1 MKKLIKIHPKY
12 QPLWSA
18 PKQVRYFIVTGGR
31 GSSKSFSVNT
41 FLTQLT
47 FEPSHR
53 ILFTRYTMTA
63 ANVSIIPEF
72 IDKIERIGAGSAF
85 KINQSDIRNEFT
97 KSDIFFKGIKT
108 SSGNQTAALK
118 SLQGVTT
125 WVLEEAEELTSE
137 STFDKIDLS
146 IRQKGVHNR
155 VILILNPTTK
165 EHWIYK
171 RFFENK
177 GVQPGHNG
185 IVDDVCYIHT
195 TYLDNLHNLDD
206 SFVKQVK
213 HIEVHNPSKYQH
225 QILGGWLNKA
235 EGVVFP
241 NWETGE
247 VNNNLPFIYG
257 MDFGYSIDPT
267 TLVKVCIDEKQQ
279 IIYLHECVYERGLTT
294 SDIEQRIRKH
304 TRQDDLII
312 ADSAE
317 PRLIDELKAKGI
329 NIRPTVKGP
338 DSVKA
343 GLRTM
348 QDYKLVISPE
358 SINLAKELNNYAWS
372 DRKSDTPID
381 AFNHCID
388 ASRYAVMFKKGN
400 PNQGKYTLRIL

>member
-1 MKKLIKIHPKY
+1 MINIHPKY

-31 GSSKSFSVNT
+31 GSAKSFSVNT

-47 FEPSHR
+47 FEKGHR
-53 ILFTRYTMTA
+53 VLFTRYTMTA

-72 IDKIERIGAGSAF
+72 IDKIDRMGAGQHF
-85 KINQSDIRNEFT
+85 KINQTDIRNEAT
-97 KSDIFFKGIKT
+97 GSDIFFKGIKT

-146 IRQKGVHNR
+146 IREKDKHNR

-165 EHWIYK
+165 EHWIYQ
-171 RFFENK
+171 RFFEGR
-177 GVQPGHNG
+177 GVSQGFNG
-185 IVDDVCYIHT
+185 IIGDTCYIHT
-195 TYLDNLHNLDD
+195 TFLDNYHNLDQ
-206 SFVKQVK
+206 SFINQVK
-213 HIEVHNPSKYQH
+213 VIKQKNREKYQH

-235 EGVVFP
+235 EGVIFK
-241 NWETGE
+241 NWHFGE
-247 VNNNLPFIYG
+247 FRNDLPIIYG

-267 TLVKVCIDEKQQ
+267 TLVKVAIDEKNQT
-279 IIYLHECVYERGLTT
+279 IYCQELLYKEGLTT
-294 SDIEQRIRKH
+294 GAIHEQIRRN
-304 TRQDDLII
+304 TLTNDLIV

-329 NIRPTVKGP
+329 NIRPTIKGP

-343 GLRTM
+343 GLRTL
-348 QDYKLVISPE
+348 QDYTLVITPE
-358 SINLAKELNNYAWS
+358 SVNLAKELNNYAWS

-381 AFNHCID
+381 AFNHSID
-388 ASRYAVMFKKGN
+388 ALRYAVMFKKGN
-400 PNQGKYTLRIL
+400 PNQGKYNIRVL